1 MQFNPTSEDEIAQA
15 ITRLVD
21 GTLAAGEREAV
32 EAWAAASP
40 DVSRQVSVQRRVV
53 QQLATDGPAPPERLL
68 AAIDARVGERG
79 RARPAAAQAGP
90 RTARS
95 RAPAA
100 RPRGNWFGGLAA
112 GAFAAAAAV
121 VAVVVVA
128 AGGSS
133 SPSIDAAARLAF
145 VPSTAPAPHAANTHY
160 LDVSYG
166 GVTFPNYGRLGAV
179 ATGQL
184 SNRIGG
190 RRALTVYYRLRD
202 GARLSYTVFSG
213 TPVGLPKAARLV
225 RFEGVPLRV
234 YRMRDGLS
242 VVTLVR
248 SGRTCVL
255 AAHTVEDV
263 VLGLAAEP
271 VLVQRV

>member
-1 MQFNPTSEDEIAQA
+1 MQFKPTSDDDAAKA

-21 GTLAAGEREAV
+21 GTLRAQERDAV

-40 DVSRQVSVQRRVV
+40 DVARQVAAQQRVV
-53 QQLATDGPAPPERLL
+53 RELAAGGPTAPDRLLSSIEERLSV
-68 AAIDARVGERG
+68 AKRPGARAPRARV
-79 RARPAAAQAGP
+79 RPV
-90 RTARS
+90 RS
-95 RAPAA
+95 
-100 RPRGNWFGGLAA
+100 RGNWFGSLALGSVA
-112 GAFAAAAAV
+112 AVAAAI
-121 VAVVVVA
+121 VVVVIA

-133 SPSIDAAARLAF
+133 KSPSIDAAARLAF
-145 VPSTAPAPHAANTHY
+145 VSGTAPAPSVSNAHY

-166 GVTFPNYGRLGAV
+166 GVTFPNYGRIGVV

-184 SNRIGG
+184 TNRIGG
-190 RRALTVYYRLRD
+190 RPALTVYYRLRD

-213 TPVGLPKAARLV
+213 DPVGLPKAARLV
-225 RFEGVPLRV
+225 RFEGVWLRV

-255 AAHTVEDV
+255 AARTVEDV